1 MTKLGSMRE
10 VLDALKAGEIL
21 TTNASDLFQY
31 KKGMVR
37 VRNAGTRFSLT
48 LEEFE
53 ELYHLNTFFLYS
65 DDNAIDEE
73 KDEAYY
79 RYYRK

>member
-1 MTKLGSMRE
+1 MKKLESMRE
-10 VLDALKAGEIL
+10 VLEALKAGEIL

-31 KKGMVR
+31 KKGMIR
-37 VRNAGTRFSLT
+37 VRNAGTRYSLS
-48 LEEFE
+48 LEDFLD
-53 ELYHLNTFFLYS
+53 LYQHNTFFLYS

>member
-1 MTKLGSMRE
+1 MKKLESMRD
-10 VLDALKAGEIL
+10 VLEALKAGEIL

-31 KKGMVR
+31 KKGMIR
-37 VRNAGTRFSLT
+37 VRNAGTRYSLS
-48 LEEFE
+48 LEDFLD
-53 ELYHLNTFFLYS
+53 LYQHSTFFLYS

>member
-1 MTKLGSMRE
+1 MKKLESMRE
-10 VLDALKAGEIL
+10 VLEALKAGEVL
-21 TTNASDLFQY
+21 TTNASDLFTY
-31 KKGMVR
+31 KKEKIR
-37 VRNAGTRFSLT
+37 VRSEGTRFSLS
-48 LEEFE
+48 LEDFL
-53 ELYHLNTFFLYS
+53 ELYKHKTFFLYS